1 MTKHMEQINHKRT
14 RYVLKHTV
22 HKGQW
27 TFINHLAQLHFTQE
41 DWSCFF
47 LSCALGSWTNQRSL

>member
-22 HKGQW
+22 HKGR
-27 TFINHLAQLHFTQE
+27 E
-41 DWSCFF
+41 PS
-47 LSCALGSWTNQRSL
+47 